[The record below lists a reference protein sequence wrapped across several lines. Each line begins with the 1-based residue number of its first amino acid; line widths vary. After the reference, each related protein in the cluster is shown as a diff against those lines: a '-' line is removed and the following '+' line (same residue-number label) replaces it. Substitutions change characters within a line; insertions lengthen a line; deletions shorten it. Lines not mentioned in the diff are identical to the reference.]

1 MAGSVEEYRF
11 SIVRELAYV
20 VFARRRLVSFVF
32 MAVFSVFVALAI
44 LLPPSYRSAAKF
56 AIFVPQ
62 SLDPLRRETFYD
74 YQARAERILQ
84 DQKELIYSHRV
95 MNRVVERLHPNLNE
109 LERAAAITRLARK
122 LEVTPPGG
130 ATYKESNTFYIAFTD
145 SDPVRA
151 RDVAQLICEA
161 YLETFSELAKES
173 AGFSFSFYKD
183 QSQRLYEEM
192 LEKEKAMRDYEVQ
205 HADKLIAILNMQTT
219 PGTNLEVGPN
229 ALLTQFQAKYYDL
242 QQQLAGIQLG
252 LAALQREASK
262 DSPPAIPGE
271 LQVVGHALTAFKNKV
286 AQLEIQLNELRA
298 QFTGQFPAVKSVQ
311 RELEMNMASLR
322 RELERTIKA
331 QRVTAEGLSGQIQQL
346 EKVIKDLQNEVKEIA
361 TARATYEHLKQQ
373 FDLAKQ
379 AYEKA
384 RDQMQ
389 QAELAVALD
398 QSKQSLSY
406 VQAPSIPDKPFK
418 PNRPLLLAM
427 GLVGGLMV
435 AIAVAVTLD
444 YLDHT
449 VRRPE
454 DIKRHVGVP
463 VLESIPRI

>member
-1 MAGSVEEYRF
+1 MEPYRF
-11 SIVRELAYV
+11 SIVRELAHV
-20 VFARRRLVSFVF
+20 VFTRRRVVALVF
-32 MAVFSVFVALAI
+32 MGVFSLFVALAI
-44 LLPPSYRSAAKF
+44 FLPPQYRSAAKF

-95 MNRVVERLHPNLNE
+95 MNRVVEKLYPTLNE
-109 LERAAAITRLARK
+109 MERAAAIARLVRN

-130 ATYKESNTFYIAFTD
+130 ATYKESNTFYVAYTD
-145 SDPVRA
+145 SDAVRA
-151 RDVAQLICEA
+151 RDIAQLICEA

-173 AGFSFSFYKD
+173 AGFSFSFYKE
-183 QSQRLYEEM
+183 QTQRLYDEM
-192 LEKEKAMRDYEVQ
+192 LQKEKEMRGYEVEN
-205 HADKLIAILNMQTT
+205 ANKLIAILNMQTT

-242 QQQLAGIQLG
+242 QQQLAGIQMG
-252 LAALQREASK
+252 LSALEREAAK
-262 DSPPAIPGE
+262 DAAPVIPGE
-271 LQVVGHALTAFKNKV
+271 LQVAGHAITAFKNKV

-298 QFTGQFPAVKSVQ
+298 QFTGQFPAVRSVQ
-311 RELEMNMASLR
+311 RELQMNVASLR

-331 QRVTAEGLSGQIQQL
+331 QRVTAESLSGQIQEL
-346 EKVIKDLQNEVKEIA
+346 ERVMRLLQTEIKEIA
-361 TARATYEHLKQQ
+361 AARATYEQLKQQ

-406 VQAPSIPDKPFK
+406 VQPPSVPDKPFK

-427 GLVGGLMV
+427 GLAGGIIV
-435 AIAVAVTLD
+435 AIAVAATVD
-444 YLDHT
+444 YFDHT

-454 DIKRHVGVP
+454 DVEKNIGIP
-463 VLESIPRI
+463 VLESIPRV